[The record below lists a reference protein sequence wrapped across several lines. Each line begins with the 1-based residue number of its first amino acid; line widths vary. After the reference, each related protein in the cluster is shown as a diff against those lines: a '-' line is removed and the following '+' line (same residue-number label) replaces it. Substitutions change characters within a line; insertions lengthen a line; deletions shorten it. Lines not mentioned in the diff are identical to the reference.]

1 MRKFVLVILDG
12 FGLRDAPE
20 GNAYLLAETPT
31 LDRLLQPPAMIPLQT
46 SGAAVGL
53 PPGVMGNSEVGH
65 MNMGAGRVVPQGL
78 VRINAAIGDGSL
90 ARHPDLQGL
99 LQRTVSSGGTLHLLG
114 LCSDGGVHS
123 HLEHLEAT
131 LSLARQ
137 AGVKRLAY
145 HAIMDG
151 RDTSPRAGQG
161 YLRQV
166 AGWMEQIGLGRIA
179 TVSGR
184 YYAMDRDRRWDR
196 VERAYRMLV
205 HGEGARYDDP
215 QAVLEEAYGQ
225 GTGDEFILPAVVD
238 PGLTLRPGDAL
249 LALNF
254 RADRMRQ
261 LLRALT
267 DPRFAPF
274 KTDLLGLD
282 VVTMTS
288 YERAFDFPVLFPAPQ
303 LDNILPELLARAG
316 YRQIRIAET
325 EKYAHVTYFF
335 NGGREEPV
343 AGEDR
348 HLVPSPKVATYD
360 LQPEMSAAEVTGHA
374 CAVMEQGTHEALI
387 MNLANLDMVGHTGD
401 LQAGLRAM
409 ATVDACVGR
418 LLAAAEAGGYA
429 FFLTA
434 DHGNIEMMIDPDTG
448 RPHTAHT
455 TLDVPF
461 VMLTPEGDRGLQGSG
476 RLADIAPTILDYLG
490 LDIPPEMNG
499 RSRLVAL
506 HAAD

>member
-1 MRKFVLVILDG
+1 MRKFLLVILDG
-12 FGLRDAPE
+12 FGLRDASE
-20 GNAYLLAETPT
+20 GNAYRLAETPT

-53 PPGVMGNSEVGH
+53 PAGVMGNSDVGH
-65 MNMGAGRVVPQGL
+65 MNMGAGRVVPQLL
-78 VRINAAIGDGSL
+78 VRINAAIVDGSF

-99 LQRTVSSGGTLHLLG
+99 LQRTASSGGTFHLLG

-123 HLEHLEAT
+123 HIDHLKAT
-131 LSLARQ
+131 LTAARQ
-137 AGVKRLAY
+137 AGVNQLAY

-161 YLRQV
+161 FLRQV
-166 AGWMEQIGLGRIA
+166 SGWMEQIGLGRIA

-184 YYAMDRDRRWDR
+184 YYAMDRDQRWDR

-205 HGEGARYDDP
+205 HGEGARHDDP

-225 GTGDEFILPAVVD
+225 GVGDEFIAPAVVD
-238 PGLTLRPGDAL
+238 PGLILRPGDAL

-261 LLRALT
+261 LMRALT
-267 DPRFAPF
+267 DPHFDPF
-274 KTDLLGLD
+274 KTDPLRLD
-282 VVTMTS
+282 VAAMAP
-288 YERAFDFPVLFPAPQ
+288 YDPAFTFPVLFLIPQ

-335 NGGREEPV
+335 NGGREAPV

-348 HLVPSPKVATYD
+348 YLVPSPKVATYD
-360 LQPEMSAAEVTGHA
+360 LQPEMSAAEVTRHA
-374 CAVMEQGTHEALI
+374 CVVMEQGTHEAVI
-387 MNLANLDMVGHTGD
+387 MNLANLDMVGHTGN
-401 LQAGLRAM
+401 LEAGLRAM
-409 ATVDACVGR
+409 VTVDACVGR
-418 LLAAAEAGGYA
+418 LVAAAEAGDYA

-434 DHGNIEMMIDPDTG
+434 DHGNIEMMIDPDSG

-455 TLDVPF
+455 THDVPF
-461 VMLTPEGDRGLQGSG
+461 VMLTPEGNRGLEGSG
-476 RLADIAPTILDYLG
+476 CLADIAPTILDYLG
-490 LDIPPEMNG
+490 LDISPEMNG
-499 RSRLVAL
+499 RSRLAAL
-506 HAAD
+506 QAAD